1 MRVEKQLLFWLV
13 TLVVLLIVV
22 AALKEILLP
31 FVAAVVIAYFLNP
44 LADGLERI
52 GLPRALAA
60 ILIVGVAGVLIT
72 LAIVLLGPLIVEQV
86 RQFAAALPSEI
97 DKLRATAEEL
107 SRTWLGPKF
116 PGLRSVFD
124 KGVDGLNVNWG
135 STAAALLTSLWSGG
149 SALVN
154 FVALF
159 LITPVVV
166 FYLIVDWHHM
176 LARLDEALPR
186 DHADVIR
193 KLAFDINSAVAAFI
207 RGQGAICLVLGLV
220 YAVGLSWAGL
230 KYGLIVGLTTGLL
243 AFVPVIGWVVGLVT
257 ALCLAFVQYGADLA
271 VLVKVA
277 GVLFAGI
284 AIDTAFLSPRLVGQ
298 KIGLH
303 PVWLLFALF
312 VFSYLFGLVGTL
324 IAVPLAA
331 AASVLIRFA
340 INMYLGSA
348 LYRGAQIAAA
358 SPAAVRQQEAMH
370 D

>member
-1 MRVEKQLLFWLV
+1 MRVEKQLLFWLIALV
-13 TLVVLLIVV
+13 VVLLVV
-22 AALKEILLP
+22 AALKDILLP
-31 FVAAVVIAYFLNP
+31 FVAAIVIAYFLNP
-44 LADGLERI
+44 LADALERI

-60 ILIVGVAGVLIT
+60 VVIVGIAGVLIT
-72 LAIVLLGPLIVEQV
+72 LAVVFLGPLVVEQI
-86 RQFAAALPSEI
+86 RQFAANLPGEF
-97 DKLRATAEEL
+97 DKLRATADEL
-107 SRTWLGPKF
+107 VQIWLGPSF
-116 PGLRSVFD
+116 PNLKSVFD
-124 KGVDGLNVNWG
+124 KGMDGLSANW
-135 STAAALLTSLWSGG
+135 SPAVAAVLTSLWSGG
-149 SALVN
+149 LAFVN

-176 LARLDEALPR
+176 LSQLDQALPR
-186 DHADVIR
+186 DHAAVIR

-207 RGQGAICLVLGLV
+207 RGQGAICLVLGIF
-220 YAVGLSWAGL
+220 YAAGLSWAGL
-230 KYGLIVGLTTGLL
+230 RYGLLVGLTTGLL
-243 AFVPVIGWVVGLVT
+243 AFVPVIGWVVGLLT
-257 ALCLAFVQYGADLA
+257 ALSLAVVQFGADVTVLA
-271 VLVKVA
+271 KVA
-277 GVLFAGI
+277 GVLCAGI

-340 INMYLGSA
+340 INMYLASA
-348 LYRGAQIAAA
+348 LYRGVEVVAV
-358 SPAAVRQQEAMH
+358 PPGAVRPQEVAH